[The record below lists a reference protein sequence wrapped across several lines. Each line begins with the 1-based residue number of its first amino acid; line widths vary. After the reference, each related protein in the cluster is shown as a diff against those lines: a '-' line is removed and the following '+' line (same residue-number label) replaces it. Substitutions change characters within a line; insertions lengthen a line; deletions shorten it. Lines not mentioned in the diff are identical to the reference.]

1 MNIFPDRAPEQDRY
15 TGMRRMVFLC
25 MILAPL
31 IPFLLVLGIGYYYF
45 TNSLETNTLAT
56 VTRIVEDH
64 RQMIDSFLSERKGD
78 LEFILHSYRFEELS
92 DTQKLYEVFNQLQK
106 KSHAFVDLGLF
117 NEEGI
122 HLAYHGPFRLVGR
135 DYGEEAWFRQ
145 VMRDGAYIS
154 DVFLGF
160 RRVPHFII
168 ALKRAA
174 EGKSWVLRA
183 TIDTY
188 IFNEMVK
195 KVRIGRTGEAYLVN
209 AERLFQTD
217 RRSGGNLMEKDPES
231 LQHPSSDA
239 GTRIAI
245 QKDLSGEEYLYATT
259 WLTNKKWL
267 LVVRQQ
273 KADAFRSLR
282 YATYLIILIM
292 ILGGGTIT
300 GLAYYLTGQI
310 IQRMHQIDAEKHQLG
325 QQLVRAT
332 RLAELGQMAAGF
344 AHEINNPLQIMKSDY
359 ALIKTIFSDLKKGGE
374 LKESEDLKDLEATLD
389 QLKLQI
395 ERCARITQ
403 TILKFGRQSEPVAK
417 DVDLAAFIPEVT
429 SMIAKKASVQGI
441 SLKEEISERTPPLR
455 IDPSQLQ
462 QVLLNL
468 LNNAIDAITEL
479 HGCEGG
485 SLSIQAGPDKDGR
498 VKISVTDNGAGIS
511 PENLKKVFT
520 PFFTTKPAGQG
531 TGLGLSVCYGIIDG
545 VGGTM
550 EVASEKAQ
558 GTTFTIRLPARR

>member
-1 MNIFPDRAPEQDRY
+1 MNLIHHGAPEQDRY

-25 MILAPL
+25 MILAPV
-31 IPFLLVLGIGYYYF
+31 IPFILVLGIGYYYF
-45 TNSLETNTLAT
+45 TSSLETNTVAT
-56 VTRIVEDH
+56 VKRIVEDH
-64 RQMIDSFLSERKGD
+64 RQMIDSFLSERRGD
-78 LEFILHSYRFEELS
+78 LEFILHSYRFDELS
-92 DTQKLYEVFNQLQK
+92 DTQKLYEVFNDLQK
-106 KSHAFVDLGLF
+106 KSNAFVDLGLF

-122 HLAYHGPFRLVGR
+122 HLVYHGPFRLVGR
-135 DYGEEAWFRQ
+135 DYGEEEWFRQ

-168 ALKRAA
+168 ALKRS
-174 EGKSWVLRA
+174 ETGRSWVLRA
-183 TIDTY
+183 TIDTHM
-188 IFNEMVK
+188 FNEMVK

-209 AERLFQTD
+209 SEGLFQTD
-217 RRSGGNLMEKDPES
+217 RRSGGNFMDKDPES
-231 LQHPSSDA
+231 LQHPSSDT

-245 QKDLSGEEYLYATT
+245 QKDPSGEEYLKATT
-259 WLTNKKWL
+259 WLTDKKWL

-292 ILGGGTIT
+292 VLGGVTIT

-310 IQRMHQIDAEKHQLG
+310 IQRMRQIDTEKQQLG

-359 ALIKTIFSDLKKGGE
+359 ALIKAIFSDLKKNGE
-374 LKESEDLKDLEATLD
+374 LKDSEDLKDLETTLE

-395 ERCARITQ
+395 DRCARITQ

-429 SMIAKKASVQGI
+429 SMIARKASVQGI
-441 SLKEEISERTPPLR
+441 SLKEEISERTPVLR
-455 IDPSQLQ
+455 VDPSQLQ

-468 LNNAIDAITEL
+468 LNNAVDAITER

-485 SLSIQAGPDKDGR
+485 PYRSRQVP
-498 VKISVTDNGAGIS
+498 
-511 PENLKKVFT
+511 
-520 PFFTTKPAGQG
+520 
-531 TGLGLSVCYGIIDG
+531 TG
-545 VGGTM
+545 M
-550 EVASEKAQ
+550 E
-558 GTTFTIRLPARR
+558 G

>member
-1 MNIFPDRAPEQDRY
+1 MNIIQNGTPEHNRY
-15 TGMRRMVFLC
+15 TGMRRLVFLC
-25 MILAPL
+25 MIFAPV
-31 IPFLLVLGIGYYYF
+31 IPFILVLGIGYYYF
-45 TNSLETNTLAT
+45 TSSLETSTLAT
-56 VTRIVEDH
+56 VKRIVEDH

-78 LEFILHSYRFEELS
+78 LEFILHSHRFEELS
-92 DTQKLYEVFNQLQK
+92 DTQKLYEVLNDLQK
-106 KSHAFVDLGLF
+106 KSNAFVDLGLF
-117 NEEGI
+117 SEEGI
-122 HLAYHGPFRLVGR
+122 HLVYHGPFRLVGR
-135 DYGEEAWFRQ
+135 DYGEEEWFRQ

-168 ALKRAA
+168 ALRGSGS
-174 EGKSWVLRA
+174 GKSWVLRA

-209 AERLFQTD
+209 SEGLFQTD
-217 RRSGGNLMEKDPES
+217 RRSGGNLMEREPES
-231 LQHPSSDA
+231 LQHPASEP
-239 GTRIAI
+239 GTRIAL
-245 QKDLSGEEYLYATT
+245 QKDPSGEEYLCATT

-292 ILGGGTIT
+292 ILGGVTIT

-310 IQRMHQIDAEKHQLG
+310 LQRMRLIDTEKQQLG

-359 ALIKTIFSDLKKGGE
+359 ALIKAIFSDLKKNGE
-374 LKESEDLKDLEATLD
+374 LKESEDLKDLETTLD

-395 ERCARITQ
+395 ERCARVTQ
-403 TILKFGRQSEPVAK
+403 TILKFGRQSEPILK
-417 DVDLAAFIPEVT
+417 DVDLAAFISEMT
-429 SMIAKKASVQGI
+429 SMIARKASVQGI
-441 SLKEEISERTPPLR
+441 KLREEISERTPLLR
-455 IDPSQLQ
+455 VDPSQLQ

-468 LNNAIDAITEL
+468 LNNAIDAVTER

-485 SLSIQAGPDKDGR
+485 ALSIQAGPDKDGR
-498 VKISVTDNGAGIS
+498 VRIAVIDNGAGIS
-511 PENLKKVFT
+511 PENSKKVFT

-545 VGGTM
+545 MGGTM
-550 EVASEKAQ
+550 EVTSEKGL
-558 GTTFTIRLPARR
+558 GTTFTIHLPAHR